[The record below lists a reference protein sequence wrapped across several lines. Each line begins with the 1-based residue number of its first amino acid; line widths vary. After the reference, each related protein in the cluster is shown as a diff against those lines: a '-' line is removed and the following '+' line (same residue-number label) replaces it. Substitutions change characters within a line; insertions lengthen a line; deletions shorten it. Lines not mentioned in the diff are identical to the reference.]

1 MAMNEQEIKG
11 FDADGKLD
19 PGFLIPGRA
28 GKLLAE
34 LCAKQRPYT
43 KSQILRLWEEHGFTV
58 YYTPLGRLV
67 HRNDVVEA
75 ARRIGW
81 HRKEP
86 VAGFLG
92 GNPWCAGSGE
102 GVDLRISD
110 EMPKC
115 VACPTCGWVFDAKWS
130 ASYNSRGT
138 VACYTSKIPTHKDRR
153 EKNLQ

>member
-1 MAMNEQEIKG
+1 MSEFFDGDGRMNPDFIT
-11 FDADGKLD
+11 
-19 PGFLIPGRA
+19 PGQA

-43 KSQILRLWEEHGFTV
+43 KPQVLRLWAEHDRRV

-67 HRNDVVEA
+67 HRDDVLEVA
-75 ARRIGW
+75 KRIGW

-86 VAGFLG
+86 VTGFLG

-102 GVDLRISD
+102 GLVIGINNS
-110 EMPKC
+110 MTKC
-115 VACPTCGWVFDAKWS
+115 VTCPTCGWVFDAKWS

-153 EKNLQ
+153 EKEPQ